1 MPTDDPNSSDARH
14 QAGPDPTDENEV
26 DRVLAEAAG
35 LTGRLGSEIGA
46 EPSEAEPGASFGAVP
61 AQATEADVDDQ
72 LNKVEELLKGI
83 KPDLEPQDDE
93 GPQRNEQV
101 SAEPA
106 DTDECPALAT
116 PAPAAPA
123 ETDSDTIEAPRLDD
137 PDADDESPADGP
149 PGEDLEDRPPSAHPN
164 AETSFEPAGVPDL
177 SEQVLEPVSGD
188 KQDPSDSPTQS
199 LSQVP
204 GAPSGGSL
212 DVGGVRRAFAS
223 ALSALADG
231 FLAFCDVLDDL
242 FAWVNYDAR
251 RIIGWVALALL
262 VAACSI
268 AAYSLS

>member
-14 QAGPDPTDENEV
+14 RAGPDPTDENEV

-35 LTGRLGSEIGA
+35 LSGRLESELGA
-46 EPSEAEPGASFGAVP
+46 EPSAAGLGVSFGAVP

-83 KPDLEPQDDE
+83 RPDLESQEDEHPQAD
-93 GPQRNEQV
+93 EQV
-101 SAEPA
+101 SVEPA
-106 DTDECPALAT
+106 DAEERPASAT
-116 PAPAAPA
+116 PA
-123 ETDSDTIEAPRLDD
+123 ETDSDTAEFPRPDD
-137 PDADDESPADGP
+137 SDAVDESPTDSQ
-149 PGEDLEDRPPSAHPN
+149 PGEDLEDRPPPAHPH
-164 AETSFEPAGVPDL
+164 AETSFEPAGIPDL
-177 SEQVLEPVSGD
+177 SEQMLEPVSAV
-188 KQDPSDSPTQS
+188 KQDASDSPAPS
-199 LSQVP
+199 SGQVSD
-204 GAPSGGSL
+204 APSGGSL
-212 DVGGVRRAFAS
+212 DAAGVRRALTS

-231 FLAFCDVLDDL
+231 FLAFCDLLDDL